1 MATAMATQFTNEE
14 QAAMRQEVE
23 DACESITIDKDNIQ
37 IYFKISTK
45 GREVEWMPMPCKKC
59 TKPTEEST
67 LRNRIPKA
75 KTTFYISAMKASET
89 IKQETHWAI
98 IEAGFTSK
106 ENKHEKE
113 IDFPKWQEGTSWEQY
128 RKEIGY
134 YREATTRKPINQMM
148 EMNRALKESNQ
159 VEIAK
164 RLITKMEEFKN
175 DDDIIEKCVQWI
187 TNTYGKTK
195 YEEQGSIG
203 ERFKVIKRD
212 LDKDIQVYIAQFDEI
227 MKESEALGLNLP
239 DNWKAIMLQIGAG
252 LSKQEKNNVAT
263 LVNMDSKMGDCYMQM
278 KMAIRKIGHR
288 EEKDSVKVMLAEDE
302 YVEDPVESILYGE
315 RTERRSGNNYWK
327 PRDRRDGGNQQRG
340 YQRDQGDRRQFRNDF
355 CNDRPRDGGYRNYQP
370 KGLVQRIEELDP
382 QS

>member
-1 MATAMATQFTNEE
+1 MATQFTNEE
-14 QAAMRQEVE
+14 KAAMRQEVE
-23 DACESITIDKDNIQ
+23 DACESITIYKDNIQ

-45 GREVEWMPMPCKKC
+45 GKEVEWMPMPCKKC
-59 TKPTEEST
+59 AKPIFLHTEECT
-67 LRNRIPKA
+67 LRGKIPKA
-75 KTTFYISAMKASET
+75 RTTFYNSAMKANDT

-98 IEAGFTSK
+98 VEAGFTSK

-164 RLITKMEEFKN
+164 RLITEMEEFKN
-175 DDDIIEKCVQWI
+175 DDDIIDKCVEWI
-187 TNTYGKTK
+187 TTTYGKTK
-195 YEEQGSIG
+195 YEEQVSIG
-203 ERFKVIKRD
+203 KRFKAIKRD
-212 LDKDIQVYIAQFDEI
+212 HDKDIQVFIAQFDEI
-227 MKESEALGLNLP
+227 MKESEALGLVLP

-263 LVNMDSKMGDCYMQM
+263 MVNMDSKMGDCYMQM

-288 EEKDSVKVMLAEDE
+288 QENDSAEVMLEDYE
-302 YVEDPVESILYGE
+302 YVEDPVENILYGE
-315 RTERRSGNNYWK
+315 RRSNGNNYWK
-327 PRDRRDGGNQQRG
+327 PRNRQDAGNQQRG
-340 YQRDQGDRRQFRNDF
+340 YQRFPENQ
-355 CNDRPRDGGYRNYQP
+355 
-370 KGLVQRIEELDP
+370 
-382 QS
+382 